1 MNHRRELN
9 KIVKRHQPEIIIGAS
24 DSLHVIAAAL
34 LGRRYKLPYVLDLY
48 DNFESF
54 GLTRLPFVR
63 YAFRA
68 AVKHAGAVAV
78 ISDELA
84 PMYGKKFRP
93 RSGITAIENAVP
105 GEVFFPM
112 DKEEARRTL
121 NQPTTGVLIG
131 TAGAL
136 DASSGIDV
144 L

>member
-24 DSLHVIAAAL
+24 DSLYVIAAAL

-84 PMYGKKFRP
+84 PMYGKTFRP
-93 RSGITAIENAVP
+93 RSGITAIENAVF
-105 GEVFFPM
+105 GEVFFSM

-121 NQPTTGVLIG
+121 NLPTAGVLIG

-136 DASSGIDV
+136 DLSSGIDV